1 MKHLK
6 IAPLVILVFIILL
19 MSFTTHKRI
28 NDKQNNDIENGI
40 GVLQLD
46 GTTVIIPILENEDSK
61 IESEKYIRT
70 LKVQYSDKLDKPIRL
85 RNGDKIYNRCSYQSH
100 IKFYSES
107 DSLSIESWKRM
118 SCEVVAFFNLT
129 QRDSEWLKTY
139 RIKKIKIRN
148 LSTDCEFTFEDF
160 NSLYLKEMISKYNKT
175 AKL

>member
-46 GTTVIIPILENEDSK
+46 GTTVIMPILENEDSE

-70 LKVQYSDKLDKPIRL
+70 LKLYYEDKLDKPIRL
-85 RNGDKIYNRCSYQSH
+85 RNGDKIYNRCSYQSQL
-100 IKFYSES
+100 IFFSES
-107 DSLSIESWKRM
+107 DSLSIASWKRM
-118 SCEVVAFFNLT
+118 SCEVVAFFNLEK
-129 QRDSEWLKTY
+129 RDEQWLKTY
-139 RIKKIKIRN
+139 MIKKIKLRN

-160 NSLYLKEMISKYNKT
+160 NPLYLRELLRKYNK
-175 AKL
+175 